1 MRGRHDDI
9 KTKVNTTY
17 EKRFEGTRA
26 LGIAKGQIAAFR
38 TTGPE
43 ITKVSALALLRL
55 PVL

>member
-1 MRGRHDDI
+1 MRGRHDYV
-9 KTKVNTTY
+9 KTKVKATY

-26 LGIAKGQIAAFR
+26 LGIAKGQIATFR

-43 ITKVSALALLRL
+43 RTKASALALLRL